1 MVAPS
6 AASLAKFLA
15 SPPQQISGFIFY
27 GPDALQISARAE
39 AIVQALVK
47 RNGPDG
53 EIIRLHD
60 SDISANPDRLIIEL
74 ATPPLF
80 GGRKTV
86 WLTSLPAKIQAPLLE
101 VIDEPFAGGDLVVQ
115 APDMKKSHKAVQAF
129 EAAAWLAAIGCYGE
143 DIASI
148 AAMLRQQ
155 FSAAGYEIDAEA
167 LALIAARSD
176 FSALIAQSEAEK
188 LMTYAG
194 TARKITLGDVEA
206 CLADQQSAGF
216 QEIADAALEGHGRE
230 SLLAF
235 ERLMAS
241 EQNVTPVLVV
251 LSSSLQRLQVLRS
264 ALDSG
269 ASIAQ
274 AIKDIRPP
282 VFFKQQ
288 NALAAQARAWPL
300 DALKSYLKRLNDTV
314 RDTRLKPALAEAF
327 TRELLLSI
335 AKTGRNLRRQ

>member
-1 MVAPS
+1 
-6 AASLAKFLA
+6 
-15 SPPQQISGFIFY
+15 
-27 GPDALQISARAE
+27 
-39 AIVQALVK
+39 
-47 RNGPDG
+47 
-53 EIIRLHD
+53 
-60 SDISANPDRLIIEL
+60 
-74 ATPPLF
+74 
-80 GGRKTV
+80 
-86 WLTSLPAKIQAPLLE
+86 
-101 VIDEPFAGGDLVVQ
+101 
-115 APDMKKSHKAVQAF
+115 MKKSHKAVQAF
-129 EAAAWLAAIGCYGE
+129 EASASLAAIGCHGE
-143 DIASI
+143 DSASI
-148 AAMLRQQ
+148 TAVLRQQ
-155 FSAAGYEIDAEA
+155 FNSAGYEIDAEA

-176 FSALIAQSEAEK
+176 FSALIARSEAEK
-188 LMTYAG
+188 LMSYAG
-194 TARKITLGDVEA
+194 SARKITLDDVEA

-216 QEIADAALEGHGRE
+216 QEIVDAALEGNGRE

-269 ASIAQ
+269 ASISQ
-274 AIKDIRPP
+274 AIKDLRPP

-288 NALAAQARAWPL
+288 NALAAQVRAWPL

-335 AKTGRNLRRQ
+335 AKTGRNLRKQHLSSG